1 MISGENAFIRPVS
14 VLMLAKNKAKY
25 LRTGAFSVVEGGQA
39 ELVLIE
45 PGSHDNS
52 RNVCEQIANEFP
64 NLVKLV
70 TSEDSSPADGLNNG
84 LAKANGSIV
93 GVLNADDIYLP
104 GALNQVIDYFD
115 RNPNIEVLLAGGF
128 LINEISGNWKF
139 VLPSKISRFSI
150 GLSGHGSLTF
160 FHQGMFYRKERFPN
174 IEFNPHNKINWDKEF
189 LIRLFQANAK
199 IGYLKL
205 PLAIFRINNDSLTY
219 QGFSAQSIKENAQ
232 NFESMLGFRIRFPT
246 AQVLGQ
252 LLRVFKALRLVAH
265 TTAIHSKKYI
275 MTTKK
280 SSDE

>member
-52 RNVCEQIANEFP
+52 RNVGEQIANEFP

-70 TSEDSSPADGLNNG
+70 TSEDSSPADVLNNG

-160 FHQGMFYRKERFPN
+160 FH
-174 IEFNPHNKINWDKEF
+174 
-189 LIRLFQANAK
+189 
-199 IGYLKL
+199 
-205 PLAIFRINNDSLTY
+205 
-219 QGFSAQSIKENAQ
+219 
-232 NFESMLGFRIRFPT
+232 
-246 AQVLGQ
+246 
-252 LLRVFKALRLVAH
+252 
-265 TTAIHSKKYI
+265 
-275 MTTKK
+275 
-280 SSDE
+280 